1 MQIEEILKLDFSA
14 HIVKCLLTQHH
25 AIFVLDKSIE
35 IHSLTDSDI
44 TTVDFDISLADAT
57 IVFSEQMALVVLD
70 EGRCIWFE
78 SLSNIT
84 AEEFM
89 GMKKIQNFQ
98 DNTLCSIFFSQSFKT
113 LFVSKK
119 NNEIFRFD
127 LAKNSLASISETTLI
142 VVEVIQPFKVS
153 SKTNP
158 KAYSWAPANLL
169 MN

>member
-1 MQIEEILKLDFSA
+1 MNLTFLWNMQQLFLVNRWHWQFLMR
-14 HIVKCLLTQHH
+14 V
-25 AIFVLDKSIE
+25 AIYGLS
-35 IHSLTDSDI
+35 TI
-44 TTVDFDISLADAT
+44 TT
-57 IVFSEQMALVVLD
+57 
-70 EGRCIWFE
+70 
-78 SLSNIT
+78 
-84 AEEFM
+84 EEFM

-169 MN
+169 MNQLIINKLMLIFLLYCWE

>member
-1 MQIEEILKLDFSA
+1 MNLTFLWNMQQLFLVNRWHWQFLMR
-14 HIVKCLLTQHH
+14 V
-25 AIFVLDKSIE
+25 AIYGLS
-35 IHSLTDSDI
+35 TI
-44 TTVDFDISLADAT
+44 TT
-57 IVFSEQMALVVLD
+57 
-70 EGRCIWFE
+70 
-78 SLSNIT
+78 
-84 AEEFM
+84 EEFM

-169 MN
+169 MNQLIINKLMLIFSLYCWE